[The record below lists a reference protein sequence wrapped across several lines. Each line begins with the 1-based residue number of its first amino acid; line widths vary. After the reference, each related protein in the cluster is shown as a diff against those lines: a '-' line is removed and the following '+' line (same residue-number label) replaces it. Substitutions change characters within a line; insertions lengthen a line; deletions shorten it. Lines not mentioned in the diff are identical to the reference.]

1 MNGKSNTLAEK
12 NAVKEEAFHAEGDAD
27 IGRRIRFLFERLGG
41 QKAAAA
47 TDKSIRSLQRYF
59 SGAEPPASV
68 VKALAK
74 ATGVSADWI
83 LFGGDEPTLQPSG
96 TGGGNQFVYVP
107 KFEAADAARGIGQD
121 NSQSSAIAM
130 RESWLRG
137 IGTDPRHACL
147 LAFGGDSMEPTI
159 RDGDLLLIDR
169 SVGQIIDHGI
179 YVLLVGGR
187 LLVKRVQLR
196 HDGSLVLRN
205 DNPAYEI
212 ETVSAEDAGRLV
224 IEGRVRW
231 FGRTV

>member
-1 MNGKSNTLAEK
+1 MLTMTGKSDSLLNTQLSPESPG
-12 NAVKEEAFHAEGDAD
+12 NPHSD

-59 SGAEPPASV
+59 SGAEPPAGV
-68 VKALAK
+68 VKALAQ

-83 LFGGDEPTLQPSG
+83 LFGGEEPTLNPNGEGS
-96 TGGGNQFVYVP
+96 NQFVYVP
-107 KFEAADAARGIGQD
+107 KYSAADASAALRGDRTQT
-121 NSQSSAIAM
+121 SAIAM
-130 RESWLRG
+130 RESWLRH
-137 IGTDPRHACL
+137 IGADPDSACL
-147 LAFGGDSMEPTI
+147 LSFSGDSMEPSI
-159 RDGDLLLIDR
+159 RDGDVLLLDR
-169 SVGQIIDHGI
+169 SVEQIVDHGI
-179 YVLLVGGR
+179 YVMLVGER

-205 DNPAYEI
+205 DNPAYEV
-212 ETVSAEDAGRLV
+212 ETVPASEVRSLH

>member
-1 MNGKSNTLAEK
+1 MAGKPDPFIDTNAPWDNATHGNGD
-12 NAVKEEAFHAEGDAD
+12 HD

-41 QKAAAA
+41 QKAAAT

-96 TGGGNQFVYVP
+96 TAGSNQFVYIP
-107 KFEAADAARGIGQD
+107 KFDAAEAQKGIGND
-121 NSQSSAIAM
+121 TAHSSAIAM

-137 IGTDPRHACL
+137 IGTDPRQAYL

-169 SVGQIIDHGI
+169 SVEQVIDHGI

-205 DNPAYEI
+205 DNPAYEV
-212 ETVSAEDAGRLV
+212 ETVSADEASRLV